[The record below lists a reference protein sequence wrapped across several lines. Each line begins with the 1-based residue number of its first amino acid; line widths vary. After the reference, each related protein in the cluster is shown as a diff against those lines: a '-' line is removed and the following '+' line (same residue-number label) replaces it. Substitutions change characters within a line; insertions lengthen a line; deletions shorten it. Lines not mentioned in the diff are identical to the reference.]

1 MRAMRRAA
9 SPISRRHGEGRR
21 RVMVGFRL
29 VFGLLLLA
37 ALVCFAL
44 GLLRREPRWHRL
56 GVVLLKWTLIAAF
69 GFFAVLIGERVLG

>member
-1 MRAMRRAA
+1 MML
-9 SPISRRHGEGRR
+9 
-21 RVMVGFRL
+21 GFRI

-69 GFFAVLIGERVLG
+69 GFFGVLIAERLLA